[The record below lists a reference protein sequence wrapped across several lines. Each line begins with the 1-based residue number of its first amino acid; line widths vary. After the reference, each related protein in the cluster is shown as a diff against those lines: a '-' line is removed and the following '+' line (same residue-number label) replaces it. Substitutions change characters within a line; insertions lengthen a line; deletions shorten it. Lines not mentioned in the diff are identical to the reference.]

1 MNRWRFMLWGG
12 VGVGKTTLI
21 QALQGGVAVRKTQM
35 IEFHGDA
42 IDSPGEY
49 AEMGNL
55 TRHLHTTSAGVDL
68 FLVVHDATRE
78 STNFSPN
85 YFRMFN
91 QLAWGV
97 VTKIDA
103 PGANVERA
111 SALLRDMGVTDR
123 IFCVSAITGSG
134 IPELR
139 QALSDRR
146 EKWRTTTAAAAK
158 LSA

>member
-1 MNRWRFMLWGG
+1 MLWGG
-12 VGVGKTTLI
+12 VGIGKTTLLK
-21 QALQGGVAVRKTQM
+21 ALQGGVTVRKTQM

-55 TRHLHTTSAGVDL
+55 TRHLQTTSAGVDL
-68 FLVVHDATRE
+68 FLVFHDATRDR
-78 STNFSPN
+78 TNFSPN
-85 YFRMFN
+85 YFCMFN
-91 QLAWGV
+91 QSVWGV
-97 VTKIDA
+97 VSKIDA
-103 PGANVERA
+103 PGADLERA
-111 SALLRDMGVTDR
+111 MTILRSVGVTDR

-134 IPELR
+134 LTELR

-146 EKWRTTTAAAAK
+146 EKWRTTTAAVAK